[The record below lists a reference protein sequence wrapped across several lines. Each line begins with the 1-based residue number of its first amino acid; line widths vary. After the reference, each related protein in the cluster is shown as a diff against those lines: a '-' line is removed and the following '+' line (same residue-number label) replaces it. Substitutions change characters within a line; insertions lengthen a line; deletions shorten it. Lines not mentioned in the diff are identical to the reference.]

1 MTQKKKIIIIVSAVV
16 GGLLA
21 LYLGLALYFTS
32 HFYFRTT
39 INGVDISGRSVAAAK
54 TTFQNHVDAYELLIT
69 ERDESTESIIGKDVA
84 LQMNWNHEL
93 EDILD
98 SQNGFDW
105 IIKLFKPEQHETDA
119 HISYDAVKL
128 NELLRALPCM
138 ASEKQIAPKNA
149 GISDYSIGKGYQLV
163 PAVEGTE
170 IDYDAFYKNVEDCI
184 YELKTELNLHESMS
198 YVQPEIADDDE
209 NLLAALDQLNT
220 ALETVITYQVGN
232 ETQVLDATVF
242 HSWLV
247 VNDKLEVSLDDEQL
261 TAYVKELASTY
272 NTFGKAKKLMTS
284 YGTEVTISNS
294 HYGWKVDQAAEKQAI
309 RDNIMA
315 GEQISRDLEYAVTAH
330 SRGVNDYGDSYVEI
344 NLTAQHLFLY
354 VDGALVLDTDFVSG
368 NISKG
373 HITPT
378 GAFRLTYKTRNATLR
393 GRDYES
399 FVNYW
404 MPYAGNVGMHDA
416 TWRKEFGKDI
426 YKTNGSHGCVNLPL
440 KSAKVI
446 YEHISEG
453 FPVFVYQ
460 LPGTEP
466 VVEVPPTETVPPTE
480 AVPPTETAPP
490 VETIP
495 NGQ

>member
-1 MTQKKKIIIIVSAVV
+1 MGQKKNIVIISSAII
-16 GGLLA
+16 GGVLL

-32 HFYFRTT
+32 HFFFRTT
-39 INGVDISGRSVAAAK
+39 INGVDISGRSVVAAK
-54 TTFQNHVDAYELLIT
+54 EKFQKHVDSYELLIS
-69 ERDESTESIIGKDVA
+69 ERDGTTESIIGKDIA
-84 LQMNWNHEL
+84 LQMNWNQEL

-98 SQNGFDW
+98 SQNGFEW
-105 IIKLFKPEQHETDA
+105 MIKVFKPEKHLTDTQV
-119 HISYDAVKL
+119 SYDAVKL
-128 NELLRALPCM
+128 NELLKALPCM
-138 ASEKQIAPKNA
+138 VPEKQIAPENA
-149 GISDYSIGKGYQLV
+149 MISDYSSVKGYQLV

-170 IDYDAFYKNVEDCI
+170 IDYDAFYKNVENCI
-184 YELKTELNLHESMS
+184 YELTPELNLHESKS
-198 YVQPEIADDDE
+198 YVQPEIADDNED
-209 NLLAALDQLNT
+209 LLAAIDQLNL
-220 ALETVITYQVGN
+220 ALKTVITYQVGN
-232 ETQVLDATVF
+232 DTQVLDASVF
-242 HSWLV
+242 QPWLV
-247 VNDKLEVSLDDEQL
+247 VNDKFEVSLDDEQL
-261 TAYVKELASTY
+261 TAYVKGLASTY

-294 HYGWKVDQAAEKQAI
+294 HYGWKVDQAAEKNAI
-309 RDNIMA
+309 RDSIMA
-315 GEQISRDLEYAVTAH
+315 GEQVSRDLEYSVTAH
-330 SRGVNDYGDSYVEI
+330 SRGANDFGNSYVEI

-354 VDGALVLDTDFVSG
+354 VDGALVLETDFVSG

-393 GRDYES
+393 GEDYAT

-416 TWRKEFGKDI
+416 TWRNEFGKDI

-446 YEHISEG
+446 YEHISDG

-480 AVPPTETAPP
+480 AAPP